1 MAYLRPLPRSTTAS
15 IDKGNRILLNTF
27 RHLINFYLKR
37 RNLIM
42 RLCYFSVLVLIFNG
56 NGSKKRK
63 KTSQTSSEKKSN
75 KQKTISERKNTN
87 DDRPWWRLTNPIS
100 GLVNRLKNSPNA
112 VVLSQLN
119 YKEKAGKTILGY
131 FGLQLLLL
139 FVRAVINLKVASLDG
154 YLVSSLISKKFKR
167 FFNYL
172 VVWMLIGI
180 PAAFTDSMI
189 NKVQHLMAC
198 ATRENVTQK
207 ILNEYLPDSG
217 NSTIYQLVNG
227 ATTSSS
233 GTSEKTKDNL
243 TVDDPSHRLTSIV
256 SQFATSLSVLP
267 SQVLNPFLDI
277 LLSANQLSKSGEN
290 AAEGALL
297 LGLIANMSSL
307 VLKVFTPNF
316 AKLSNTR
323 NYLENKFHVYHSRIV
338 DNTEEIALAK
348 GHRREIELLDT
359 NYFELER
366 FKRMEFRRL
375 AIYDFAVSFIF
386 KYSLGAFGL
395 MLCSLPIFSTAYT
408 HNFHLSQMAMTQIS
422 SNFVTNRRLLL
433 SASESLGKLIQSK
446 KNIQNLSGYSGQ
458 LWEFEQVLKNINTSD
473 KVTDGSST
481 ETTPSD
487 LEQSINFSSSKS
499 SSGSNVTDN
508 DFDPLIKGPYV
519 SYGDEITFSHVPLIT
534 PSGAK
539 LVNDL
544 NFSIKRGDNLLIIG
558 PNGCGKSSL
567 FRILGGLWEIKPHQS
582 NTNPEDENSDQ
593 QLNTR
598 LTIPKN
604 KRDLF
609 YLPQRILDWT
619 IENS

>member
-1 MAYLRPLPRSTTAS
+1 M
-15 IDKGNRILLNTF
+15 
-27 RHLINFYLKR
+27 
-37 RNLIM
+37 
-42 RLCYFSVLVLIFNG
+42 
-56 NGSKKRK
+56 
-63 KTSQTSSEKKSN
+63 KTNKQKAISEKKI
-75 KQKTISERKNTN
+75 TY
-87 DDRPWWRLTNPIS
+87 DDRPWWRLRNPIP
-100 GLVNRLKNSPNA
+100 GLINRLKNSPNA
-112 VVLSQLN
+112 VILSQLN
-119 YKEKAGKTILGY
+119 YKKKVGKTILGY

-139 FVRAVINLKVASLDG
+139 FLRAVINLKVASLDG
-154 YLVSSLISKKFKR
+154 YLVSSLISKRFKR

-172 VVWMLIGI
+172 IVWMLIGI
-180 PAAFTDSMI
+180 PAALTDSMI

-233 GTSEKTKDNL
+233 GNFDKAKDNL

-316 AKLSNTR
+316 AKLSNSR
-323 NYLENKFHVYHSRIV
+323 NSLENKFHVYHSRIV

-408 HNFHLSQMAMTQIS
+408 HNFHLSQMAMSQIS

-446 KNIQNLSGYSGQ
+446 KNIQNLSAYSGQ
-458 LWEFEQVLKNINTSD
+458 LWEFEQVLKNINSSSGE
-473 KVTDGSST
+473 VTDGSST
-481 ETTPSD
+481 GSSPSD
-487 LEQSINFSSSKS
+487 LEQSINGSFKFN
-499 SSGSNVTDN
+499 SGSAATDN

-558 PNGCGKSSL
+558 PNGCA
-567 FRILGGLWEIKPHQS
+567 
-582 NTNPEDENSDQ
+582 
-593 QLNTR
+593 
-598 LTIPKN
+598 LTQMN
-604 KRDLF
+604 
-609 YLPQRILDWT
+609 
-619 IENS
+619 N